1 MQLPRA
7 DRCFFDE
14 FDKSRSGVVT
24 HAEFRLLL
32 EKIDLAS
39 TGGGGGGGSGAAG
52 GGGGGGHH
60 HHHSRH
66 NGRGPRHR
74 RNGAGRNGGAEEEE
88 EEVAGPSP
96 LEADIIAML
105 DENGDGSITFGE
117 VPFKSYEWRGC
128 DIAVARRRLP
138 HVRREVPFKSYE

>member
-7 DRCFFDE
+7 DRCFDE

-39 TGGGGGGGSGAAG
+39 STGGGGGGSGAAG
-52 GGGGGGHH
+52 GGGGGHH
-60 HHHSRH
+60 HHHSRR

-74 RNGAGRNGGAEEEE
+74 RNGAGRNGGAEEGEE

-117 VPFKSYEWRGC
+117 VHRSSHTN
-128 DIAVARRRLP
+128 DV
-138 HVRREVPFKSYE
+138 VMT